1 MAAWALIADRT
12 SGLDPGALALGHAAE
27 EGHYEV
33 VGLRARVD
41 GSAHLRHPEPDAVV
55 GEHGEGKPELVAVE
69 STLGLADHFLG
80 AMKQPTA
87 SPKDINEF
95 LAGSPAPVRQR
106 APRRTKGD

>member
-1 MAAWALIADRT
+1 MLSLKNETDIIHEARTLVRAHRMALSWRQADLAKR
-12 SGLDPGALALGHAAE
+12 SGVGVATIRRFESTGRIGFFGFARLLA
-27 EGHYEV
+27 
-33 VGLRARVD
+33 
-41 GSAHLRHPEPDAVV
+41 
-55 GEHGEGKPELVAVE
+55 
-69 STLGLADHFLG
+69 TLGLADHFLG